1 MNPLNPAISLPSH
14 QLGYIGNKPSAFTG
28 HDQEILAHV
37 LDEIACGVIVL
48 DAQGQLIHHNLAGHL
63 VLQKAKCLQVQKG
76 AVVPV
81 EATDSKPFAQALA
94 KALDGKRS
102 MLTLGTQPPTAV
114 AIVPLDRHNARDF
127 QHDPSAQADSSN
139 SNNVNT
145 GSSSAKI
152 AIIFSRSG
160 MCEALMMSFF
170 SRAYHLT
177 RSEEQILS
185 MLCTGLTA
193 PEMAQQLHVGVAT
206 VRTHIRNICAKTDS
220 NGIREI
226 VKRLALLPPLMAAV
240 MPSAFA

>member
-1 MNPLNPAISLPSH
+1 MNPSHTAPALPSH
-14 QLGYIGNKPSAFTG
+14 QLGYIGNKPSALSG
-28 HDQEILAHV
+28 QDQAVLANV

-63 VLQKAKCLQVQKG
+63 VLQKAKCLQLKKG
-76 AVVPV
+76 VVAPV
-81 EATDSKPFAQALA
+81 EEADANPFQQALA
-94 KALDGKRS
+94 KALNGKRS

-114 AIVPLDRHNARDF
+114 AVVPLDRHSSYEF
-127 QHDPSAQADSSN
+127 QQGAADQATSSHRLSAN
-139 SNNVNT
+139 
-145 GSSSAKI
+145 SAKI

-185 MLCTGLTA
+185 LLCTGLTA
-193 PEMAQQLHVGVAT
+193 PEMAQQLRVGEAT
-206 VRTHIRNICAKTDS
+206 VRTHIRNLCAKTDS

-240 MPSAFA
+240 MP

>member
-1 MNPLNPAISLPSH
+1 MNTPHTAPALPSS
-14 QLGYIGNKPSAFTG
+14 QLGYIGNKPNALGTQ
-28 HDQEILAHV
+28 DQAILANV

-48 DAQGQLIHHNLAGHL
+48 DAQGQLVHHNLAGHQ
-63 VLQKAKCLQVQKG
+63 VLQKAKCLQLKNGIVTPAQ
-76 AVVPV
+76 
-81 EATDSKPFAQALA
+81 EADANSFQQALA

-114 AIVPLDRHNARDF
+114 AIVPLDRHTTPEF
-127 QHDPSAQADSSN
+127 QHGPADLPAPTQPSA
-139 SNNVNT
+139 T
-145 GSSSAKI
+145 SSAKI

-193 PEMAQQLHVGVAT
+193 PEMAQQLHVGEAT

>member
-1 MNPLNPAISLPSH
+1 MNPSHTAPALPSH
-14 QLGYIGNKPSAFTG
+14 QLGYIGNKPSALSG
-28 HDQEILAHV
+28 QDQAVLANV

-63 VLQKAKCLQVQKG
+63 VLQKAKCLQLKKG
-76 AVVPV
+76 VVAPV
-81 EATDSKPFAQALA
+81 EEADANPFQQALA
-94 KALDGKRS
+94 KALNGKRS

-114 AIVPLDRHNARDF
+114 AVVPLDRHSSYEF
-127 QHDPSAQADSSN
+127 QQGAADQATSSHRLSAN
-139 SNNVNT
+139 
-145 GSSSAKI
+145 SAKI

-185 MLCTGLTA
+185 LLCTGLTA
-193 PEMAQQLHVGVAT
+193 PEMAQQLRVGEAT

-240 MPSAFA
+240 MP

>member
-1 MNPLNPAISLPSH
+1 MNPSNTAPALPSH
-14 QLGYIGNKPSAFTG
+14 QLGYIGNKPSALTG
-28 HDQEILAHV
+28 QDQAILANV

-63 VLQKAKCLQVQKG
+63 VLQKAKCLQLNKG
-76 AVVPV
+76 AVATV
-81 EATDSKPFAQALA
+81 EEADASPFQQALT

-114 AIVPLDRHNARDF
+114 AVVPLDRHSMRDF
-127 QHDPSAQADSSN
+127 EHGKNTQADQSTS
-139 SNNVNT
+139 
-145 GSSSAKI
+145 SSSAKI

-177 RSEEQILS
+177 RSEEQILG

-193 PEMAQQLHVGVAT
+193 PEMAEQLHVGEAT

>member
-1 MNPLNPAISLPSH
+1 MNPSHTAPALPSH
-14 QLGYIGNKPSAFTG
+14 QLGYIGNKPSALSG
-28 HDQEILAHV
+28 QDQAVLANV

-63 VLQKAKCLQVQKG
+63 VLQKAKCLQLKKG
-76 AVVPV
+76 VVAPV
-81 EATDSKPFAQALA
+81 EEADANPFQQALA
-94 KALDGKRS
+94 KALNGKRS
-102 MLTLGTQPPTAV
+102 MLTLGTQPPTAIAV
-114 AIVPLDRHNARDF
+114 VPLDRHSSYEFHQGAADQATSSHRL
-127 QHDPSAQADSSN
+127 SAN
-139 SNNVNT
+139 
-145 GSSSAKI
+145 SAKI

-185 MLCTGLTA
+185 LLCTGLTA
-193 PEMAQQLHVGVAT
+193 PEMAQQLRVGEAT

-240 MPSAFA
+240 MP

>member
-1 MNPLNPAISLPSH
+1 MNPSHTAPALPSH
-14 QLGYIGNKPSAFTG
+14 QLGYIGNKPSALSG
-28 HDQEILAHV
+28 QDQAVLANV

-48 DAQGQLIHHNLAGHL
+48 DAHGHLIHHNLAGHL
-63 VLQKAKCLQVQKG
+63 VLQKAKCLQLKKG
-76 AVVPV
+76 VVAPV
-81 EATDSKPFAQALA
+81 EEADANPFQQALA
-94 KALDGKRS
+94 KALNGKRS

-114 AIVPLDRHNARDF
+114 AVVPLDRHSSYEFHQGAADQATSSHRL
-127 QHDPSAQADSSN
+127 SAN
-139 SNNVNT
+139 
-145 GSSSAKI
+145 SAKI

-185 MLCTGLTA
+185 LLCTGLTA
-193 PEMAQQLHVGVAT
+193 PEMAQQLRVGEAT

-240 MPSAFA
+240 MP

>member
-1 MNPLNPAISLPSH
+1 MNPSHTAPALPSH
-14 QLGYIGNKPSAFTG
+14 QLGYIGNKPSALSG
-28 HDQEILAHV
+28 QDQAVLANV

-63 VLQKAKCLQVQKG
+63 VLQKAKCLQLKKG
-76 AVVPV
+76 VVAPV
-81 EATDSKPFAQALA
+81 EEADANPFQQALA
-94 KALDGKRS
+94 KALNGKRS

-114 AIVPLDRHNARDF
+114 AVVPLDRHSSYEFHQGAADQATSSHRL
-127 QHDPSAQADSSN
+127 SAN
-139 SNNVNT
+139 
-145 GSSSAKI
+145 SAKI

-185 MLCTGLTA
+185 LLCTGLTA
-193 PEMAQQLHVGVAT
+193 PEMAQQLRVGEAT

-240 MPSAFA
+240 MP

>member
-1 MNPLNPAISLPSH
+1 MNTSNTPASLPSH
-14 QLGYIGNKPSAFTG
+14 QMGYIGNKPSAFTG
-28 HDQEILAHV
+28 HDQEILANV

-48 DAQGQLIHHNLAGHL
+48 NPQGQLIHHNLAGHL
-63 VLQKAKCLQVQKG
+63 VLQKAKCLQLHKG
-76 AVVPV
+76 AVTPV
-81 EATDSKPFAQALA
+81 EEADTSPFQLALA

-102 MLTLGTQPPTAV
+102 MLTLGTQPPVAV
-114 AIVPLDRHNARDF
+114 AIVPLDRHKARDF
-127 QHDPSAQADSSN
+127 EHGPNTQADQNKSP
-139 SNNVNT
+139 
-145 GSSSAKI
+145 SSAKI

-193 PEMAQQLHVGVAT
+193 PEMAQQLHVGEAT
-206 VRTHIRNICAKTDS
+206 VRTHIRNICAKTES

-240 MPSAFA
+240 MPAAFA